1 SYAVLVAAV
10 LPCFVLYTDI
20 GARWRATFAPD
31 HAYADW
37 LTAYGD
43 EAFAAS
49 SAAASRIADAAARSA
64 SPAVRAAM
72 SAAYARSMRLEWAF
86 F

>member
-1 SYAVLVAAV
+1 AAI

-20 GARWRATFAPD
+20 GARWRGTFAPD
-31 HAYADW
+31 HPYADW

-49 SAAASRIADAAARSA
+49 SATAAGITDVAAHTASAAD
-64 SPAVRAAM
+64 RAAM
-72 SAAYARSMRLEWAF
+72 AAAYDRSMALELAF
-86 F
+86 FEAPLPR

>member
-1 SYAVLVAAV
+1 V

-20 GARWRATFAPD
+20 GARWRGTFAPD

-43 EAFAAS
+43 EVFAAS
-49 SAAASRIADAAARSA
+49 STEASRIADAAARAA
-64 SPAVRAAM
+64 SPTVRSLM
-72 SAAYARSMRLEWAF
+72 SAAYARSMQLELAF
-86 F
+86 FEAPLSA